1 MNTERKLRQ
10 KLTDLRGE
18 TVEFDGENWRDD
30 RSTPITQDLWTKTTK
45 NATNP
50 EIQIR
55 AIFWGKHFGGIFG
68 RIGGIGG
75 SNPWQPL
82 L

>member
-1 MNTERKLRQ
+1 M
-10 KLTDLRGE
+10 DLRGE
-18 TVEFDGENWRDD
+18 TVELTAENWRDD

-55 AIFWGKHFGGIFG
+55 AIFWGKNFGQIFG
-68 RIGGIGG
+68 RNWWNRRVKSVATFAQIPYDAG
-75 SNPWQPL
+75 
-82 L
+82 